1 MNLRKTTETR
11 ANRPTSLAH
20 VHVARRGYHYIEE
33 LALYMFG
40 LTALERQV
48 GRLLLQ
54 GLVYREI
61 GQLVFRS
68 ENTIKSDARRIF
80 AKTHVKN
87 RRAFE
92 RHIHALVESI

>member
-1 MNLRKTTETR
+1 MNPRKTSVLR
-11 ANRPTSLAH
+11 DKHPSSL
-20 VHVARRGYHYIEE
+20 VHVQAARCGYHYIEE

-40 LTALERQV
+40 LNDLEREV

-61 GQLVFRS
+61 GRRVYRS
-68 ENTIKSDARRIF
+68 ESTIKADAQRIF
-80 AKTHVKN
+80 EKTHVKN

-92 RHIHALVESI
+92 RHIHALIESI

>member
-1 MNLRKTTETR
+1 MKPSKTATPPEE
-11 ANRPTSLAH
+11 RPASLVH
-20 VHVARRGYHYIEE
+20 VHAARCGYHYIEE

-40 LTALERQV
+40 LTALERRV
-48 GRLLLQ
+48 GQLLLQ

-61 GQLVFRS
+61 GKRVFRS
-68 ENTIKSDARRIF
+68 ESTIKSDAKRIF
-80 AKTHVKN
+80 KKTHVKN